1 MTGHGLANVERGVR
15 NVLIFEEPM
24 LNEKK
29 KARFKKL
36 LIQRRDELL
45 ADASNSVAEW
55 TEPKEEM
62 PDLTDQASRESD
74 TDLTLRMRER
84 ESRLL
89 AKIEEALARLEMG
102 EFGIC
107 EECGEEIAEKRLQAR
122 PVTTLCIKCKQEQEI
137 KEKRRGL

>member
-1 MTGHGLANVERGVR
+1 MGLR
-15 NVLIFEEPM
+15 NLLITEEPM

-29 KARFKKL
+29 LTYFKKML
-36 LIQRRDELL
+36 TRRREELL

-62 PDLTDQASRESD
+62 PDVADQASRESD

-89 AKIEEALARLEMG
+89 AKIEEALARLDMG

-107 EECGEEIAEKRLQAR
+107 EECGEDIGEKRLRAR
-122 PVTTLCIKCKQEQEI
+122 PVTTLCIKCKQEQEVR
-137 KEKRRGL
+137 EKRRGL

>member
-1 MTGHGLANVERGVR
+1 
-15 NVLIFEEPM
+15 M
-24 LNEKK
+24 LNKK
-29 KARFKKL
+29 KITYFKKRL
-36 LIQRRDELL
+36 TQRRDELL

-55 TEPKEEM
+55 TEPKEET
-62 PDLTDQASRESD
+62 PDLADQASRESD

-89 AKIEEALARLEMG
+89 AKIEEALVRLEMG

-107 EECGEEIAEKRLQAR
+107 EECGEQIGEKRLRAR
-122 PVTTLCIKCKQEQEI
+122 PVTTLCIKCKQEQEV